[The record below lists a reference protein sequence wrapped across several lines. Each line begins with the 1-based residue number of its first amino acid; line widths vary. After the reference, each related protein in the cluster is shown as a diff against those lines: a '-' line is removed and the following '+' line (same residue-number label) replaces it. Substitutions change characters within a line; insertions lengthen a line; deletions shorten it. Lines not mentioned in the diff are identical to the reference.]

1 MSGDSRRIIGAAN
14 PRALAELRAGREI
27 EWSKEADGGE
37 KLIAQLLDMPLRQVV
52 DPKHGSAIY
61 AGVPLHFGPGRSSVQ
76 VDPEADV
83 RRLFETTPRATELL
97 RHDLISDAV
106 LKSDGVSLHQ
116 LSAQTAD
123 SLAEAL
129 RKVSPVGQQV
139 AGSVQVQ
146 RAAELSTADRL
157 NQLASA
163 TFVEAG
169 KALGRLDRDYL
180 ILPPGWLQEL
190 LSDLD
195 FGMHGEFFV
204 DGPTATS
211 PVQGALGDCW
221 LIAAMAS
228 VAWTHSQLISERTR
242 RENIVGAV
250 DPGDAD
256 LFFELTDVLTI
267 PVLFF
272 TITIPFVF
280 KLWIGE
286 RLPQSAGGGAI
297 YARSSVAGENWPAEI
312 EKAVAV
318 WRSGGNA
325 DYPRSSDYA
334 HLNGGDP
341 AWAVHILMG
350 GQPWYHW
357 ADADDTWSTIRA
369 HCSGQRTSDPLVAW
383 TWGSSDDSPNKVDY
397 GDAQIVA
404 NHAYSILGTWET
416 NNRQYVIL
424 RNPWGWYEATLNTH
438 AGTWTT
444 PESWGNANLTLP
456 GNGVFALE
464 IHTFREYFMGFGGAS

>member
-1 MSGDSRRIIGAAN
+1 
-14 PRALAELRAGREI
+14 
-27 EWSKEADGGE
+27 
-37 KLIAQLLDMPLRQVV
+37 MPLRNIV

-61 AGVPLHFGPGRSSVQ
+61 AGVPLHFGPSRTSQ
-76 VDPEADV
+76 PVDPSTDL
-83 RRLFETTPRATELL
+83 RRLFETTPRATELM
-97 RHDLISDAV
+97 RHDLLSDAA
-106 LKSDGVSLHQ
+106 LKGDGTSLHQ

-123 SLAEAL
+123 TVTESL
-129 RKVSPVGQQV
+129 RKVSSGSELV
-139 AGSVQVQ
+139 AGTIQTQ
-146 RAAELSTADRL
+146 RAVELSTAERL
-157 NQLASA
+157 TALSSA

-169 KALGRLDRDYL
+169 KALGHLDRDYL
-180 ILPPGWLQEL
+180 ILPPEWLQQL

-211 PVQGALGDCW
+211 PVQGGLGDCW

-242 RENIVGAV
+242 RQNIPGSV
-250 DPGDAD
+250 DAGDAD
-256 LFFELTDVLTI
+256 LYFELTDQLTI

-286 RLPQSAGGGAI
+286 RLPQSTGGGAI

-357 ADADDTWSTIRA
+357 ADANDTWSTIRA
-369 HCSGQRTSDPLVAW
+369 HCSGQRTSDALVAW

-397 GDAQIVA
+397 GDAHIVA

-438 AGTWTT
+438 PGTWAT